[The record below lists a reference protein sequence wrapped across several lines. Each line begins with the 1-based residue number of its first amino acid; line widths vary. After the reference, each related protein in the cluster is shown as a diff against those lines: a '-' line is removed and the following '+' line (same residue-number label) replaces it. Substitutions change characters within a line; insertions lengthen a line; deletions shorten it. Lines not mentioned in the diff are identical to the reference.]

1 MNGSRVPLPPEVEPP
16 FEVYVNG
23 LVQTEGSDFMVKGR
37 ELVFAKE
44 LAPPA
49 RDTARSLVRG
59 FFFGRYRPEH
69 VVDVAYQA
77 GGRGHVTSGLPIQPP
92 GGPVSSGDVRALP
105 EPRLEDRKERDQA
118 DGDDVPSA

>member
-1 MNGSRVPLPPEVEPP
+1 VNGSRVPLPPEVEPP

-23 LVQTEGSDFMVKGR
+23 LVQAEGGDFVVEGR

-77 GGRGHVTSGLPIQPP
+77 GGRGHVVSGLPIRPP
-92 GGPVSSGDVRALP
+92 AEPVSSDDVRALP
-105 EPRLEDRKERDQA
+105 EPGLEDREERDQA
-118 DGDDVPSA
+118 DGDDVPAT